1 MKASGGTLRVGAW
14 GVLWLWD
21 VLWLWGAGVASD
33 AEQLLEDFGGAMW
46 LQKNKPH
53 CSALLGADGLCVTV
67 VLFFKLLFF
76 SVVT

>member
-1 MKASGGTLRVGAW
+1 MKAEREPRGLGL
-14 GVLWLWD
+14 GVSCGYG
-21 VLWLWGAGVASD
+21 VSLWLWGARVAAG
-33 AEQLLEDFGGAMW
+33 AEQLLGDFGRAVW
-46 LQKNKPH
+46 LQENKPH